1 MNEKDVWELG
11 RKPQLGS
18 SPSRVKC
25 RDYDEKA
32 TAKIRREYD
41 VFKLP
46 AVRGIYTPSP
56 LPALILISPTLLIA
70 QLPW

>member
-46 AVRGIYTPSP
+46 AVRRTKGFIPP
-56 LPALILISPTLLIA
+56 LPF
-70 QLPW
+70 QLSF